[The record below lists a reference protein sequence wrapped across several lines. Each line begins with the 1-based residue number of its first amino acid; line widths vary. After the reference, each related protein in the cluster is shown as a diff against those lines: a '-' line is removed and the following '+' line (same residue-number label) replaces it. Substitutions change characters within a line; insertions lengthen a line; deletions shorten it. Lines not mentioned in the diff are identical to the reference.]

1 MKNLAIIP
9 ARSGSK
15 GLKDKNIKE
24 LCGKPLMACSI
35 EAALKSGCF
44 EVVHVSTDS
53 ERYAEIARG
62 FGADVH
68 FLRSAEM
75 SSDTADSWDVVVEV
89 LKKYEA
95 EGKVFDTVCVLQPT
109 SPLRTSEDIRKAF
122 GMFEE
127 KAANAVISVC
137 EADHPPKWFHPL
149 AEDGDMREFG
159 GGEDLEKRRQDFKTY
174 YRINGAIYLMRTDYF
189 LEDHHNVFREK
200 TYALIMDKRDSV
212 DIDDIFDFEVAEALY
227 RTRDKRKLFSQQAD

>member
-1 MKNLAIIP
+1 MKNIAIIP

-15 GLKDKNIKE
+15 GLRDKNIKE
-24 LCGKPLMACSI
+24 LCGKPLMAYSI
-35 EAALKSGCF
+35 EAALESGCF

-53 ERYAEIARG
+53 ESYAQTARR

-89 LKKYEA
+89 LKRYEA
-95 EGKVFDTVCVLQPT
+95 EGLSFDTVCVLQPT
-109 SPLRTSEDIRKAF
+109 SPLRTVEDIKNAF
-122 GMFEE
+122 GLFSE

-149 AEDGDMREFG
+149 PGDGDMREFG
-159 GGEDLEKRRQDFKTY
+159 GGEELEKRRQDFSTY

-200 TYALIMDKRDSV
+200 TYAYIMDKRRSV
-212 DIDDIFDFEVAEALY
+212 DIDDRFDFEIAEALY
-227 RTRDKRKLFSQQAD
+227 RLR